1 MKIVIAP
8 DSFKE
13 SLSALEVAKALEAG
27 FRKIFPAAEY
37 DLVPMADG
45 GEGTV
50 HAMIQAA
57 GGMLLTTQ
65 VAGPLNQ
72 PVDAQ
77 FGLLPEHTAVVE
89 MAAASGLPLLR
100 PELRNPMITTTW
112 GTGELIRTALDHDA
126 KKIIIGIGG
135 SATIDG
141 GAGAVQAL
149 GAKLLDENGNPIP
162 PGGRG
167 LKKLVKIDLTSFDPR
182 ISQTEI
188 LVASDVDNPLTGPN
202 GAARVFGP
210 QKGATPEM
218 VELLDENLK
227 HYAKI
232 IHDQLNID
240 IENVPGAGA
249 AGGLGAALIAFCN
262 AKLRSGSLLVAQTVN
277 LPARLEGAAVCLT
290 GEGRID
296 SQSKHGK
303 VCYRVAQLAGEKN
316 VPAIA
321 VVGSIG
327 RGADE
332 NIPPLTACFAIVNR
346 PMTLPEAI
354 QNAEPL
360 LTVAAEQIARVL
372 DLGVECRMLDIF
384 LKISRQS

>member
-1 MKIVIAP
+1 MKIIIAP

-13 SLSALEVAKALEAG
+13 SLPALDVARALEAG

-50 HAMIQAA
+50 QAMIQAT
-57 GGMLLTTQ
+57 GGKRIPAQ

-72 PVDAQ
+72 PVDAG
-77 FGLLPEHTAVVE
+77 FGFLPDPTAVIE

-112 GTGELIRTALDHDA
+112 GTGELIRAALDHGA

-135 SATIDG
+135 SATVDG
-141 GAGAVQAL
+141 GAGALQAL

-162 PGGRG
+162 PCGRG
-167 LKKLVKIDLTSFDPR
+167 LKKLAKIDLTSFDPR

-188 LVASDVDNPLTGPN
+188 LVASDVDNPLTGSK

-210 QKGATPEM
+210 QKGATPDM

-232 IHDQLNID
+232 IRDQLGID
-240 IENVPGAGA
+240 IEQVPGAGA
-249 AGGLGAALIAFCN
+249 AGGLGAALIAFCR
-262 AKLRSGSLLVAQTVN
+262 ARLQSGSLLVAQAVN
-277 LPARLEGAAVCLT
+277 LPARLEGASLCLT
-290 GEGRID
+290 GEGQLD

-303 VCYRVAQLAGEKN
+303 VCHRVAQLAREKN
-316 VPAIA
+316 VPTIA

-327 RGADE
+327 RGAEE
-332 NIPPLTACFAIVNR
+332 NIPPLTACFSLVNH
-346 PMTLPEAI
+346 PMPLAEAI
-354 QNAEPL
+354 QNAEAL
-360 LTVAAEQIARVL
+360 LTAAAEQIARTLNLNV
-372 DLGVECRMLDIF
+372 GR
-384 LKISRQS
+384 